1 MWRMTAI
8 MLLICPASVLLAQ
21 DGPRPDQLKRM
32 YDDALV
38 QLRSAQDRKNDL
50 ANENDVLKEAEDHGN
65 EQNDRPAQRSDA
77 MEAAERTYTMRVKLA
92 AWEEFIQRDARVAA
106 HWSMFLDRAQYRDE
120 CGRWGIVDRD
130 WPLSAEGAAARSFR

>member
-8 MLLICPASVLLAQ
+8 VLLMCPAGVLLAQ

-50 ANENDVLKEAEDHGN
+50 ANENDVLKAKIAEMN
-65 EQNDRPAQRSDA
+65 KTIDRLRSDA

-106 HWSMFLDRAQYRDE
+106 HWSMFLDRASTAMNVA
-120 CGRWGIVDRD
+120 GGILDRD
-130 WPLSAEGAAARSFR
+130 WPMSAEGAAPIIP